1 MKINSLICFFVLL
14 MSSCLVSSDKSE
26 GEITDLIDKW
36 HGLAA
41 DADSTYFTL
50 MTDSAVFIGTDKT
63 EVWPKNEFMDFAL
76 PLFAKGKGWSF
87 KVLNR
92 NIYNKGEVYW
102 FDEQLDTWMGI
113 CQASGVVLK
122 ENGSWKIGHYQ
133 LSVTIDN
140 DLMDEFKALNK
151 VVSK

>member
-1 MKINSLICFFVLL
+1 

-26 GEITDLIDKW
+26 DEITALIDKW

-50 MTDSAVFIGTDKT
+50 MADSAVFIGTDKT

-92 NIYNKGEVYW
+92 NIYNNISKE
-102 FDEQLDTWMGI
+102 T
-113 CQASGVVLK
+113 GVPMTY
-122 ENGSWKIGHYQ
+122 IYY
-133 LSVTIDN
+133 
-140 DLMDEFKALNK
+140 M
-151 VVSK
+151 